1 MVALMIIVIITGSF
15 IFFATLKQPITTTPP
30 PQSPLISLPS
40 RGVEGHDSLGIPRY
54 MSSIRL
60 YYSNETYG
68 NTTLINIAYYT
79 DNNINEVIGF
89 YETQMPNYDW
99 SLLSKSIVMKDL
111 EIPGTTIEIKSYT
124 LLNFRKSKHSNSQ
137 MALSHVEFSVGETI
151 LGAAKSTI
159 VKISFY
165 KKRLHI
171 ASYT

>member
-1 MVALMIIVIITGSF
+1 
-15 IFFATLKQPITTTPP
+15 
-30 PQSPLISLPS
+30 
-40 RGVEGHDSLGIPRY
+40 

-68 NTTLINIAYYT
+68 NITFINIAYYT
-79 DNNINEVIGF
+79 GNNINEVIGF

-99 SLLSKSIVMKDL
+99 SLLSKSIVKKDL

-137 MALSHVEFSVGETI
+137 IAPFHVEFSVGETI

-165 KKRLHI
+165 KN
-171 ASYT
+171 AYT

>member
-40 RGVEGHDSLGIPRY
+40 RGVEGHDSLGI
-54 MSSIRL
+54 
-60 YYSNETYG
+60 
-68 NTTLINIAYYT
+68 
-79 DNNINEVIGF
+79 
-89 YETQMPNYDW
+89 
-99 SLLSKSIVMKDL
+99 SKSIVMKDL

-165 KKRLHI
+165 KKN
-171 ASYT
+171 AYT